1 MSNPEDTLVLLL
13 AGGVGSRL
21 NVLVKTRAKPSVP
34 FAGLYRIIDFS
45 LSNVM
50 NSGMKKIGVLTQ
62 YKPLSLMRHLA
73 TGEAWDFTGRSRGV
87 KILPPSTGFRD
98 SDWYKG
104 TADAIRQNLSFI
116 KANPSKEI
124 LILSGDHIYQMDLF
138 AMVEFHRQKNADITV
153 GMMIVPESQIHQ
165 FGAGITNDEGRIIEW
180 EEKPKVSRTNLA
192 SMGIYVFNTEYI
204 LNLLTEDKEM
214 VDFGINLIPKAIAK
228 DNVFAYPFEGYWRD
242 VGTIQAYWEA
252 NMDLLKDDSEITP
265 ETWGIRPNPESEQ
278 LFADRIPA
286 RFAAGSK
293 VNGSMISAGCVIEGE
308 VINSVLSP
316 GVKVGPGCRITDSI
330 IMHDCVIEEGAAV
343 DLAIMDKRVKVGKGA
358 VVGTGVNKGVPNSK
372 YPDHLYTGISLVGK
386 EAEIPPETIIGRN
399 CIINPW
405 SKQEDFSTKVLHDG
419 ETI

>member
-330 IMHDCVIEEGAAV
+330 IMHDCVIEEGATV

-405 SKQEDFSTKVLHDG
+405 SKQEDFSTKVLLDG

>member
-13 AGGVGSRL
+13 AGGVGSWL

-180 EEKPKVSRTNLA
+180 EEKPKVARTNLA

-330 IMHDCVIEEGAAV
+330 IMHDCVIEEGATV

-358 VVGTGVNKGVPNSK
+358 VVGTGENKGVPNSK
-372 YPDHLYTGISLVGK
+372 YPGHLYTGISLVGK
-386 EAEIPPETIIGRN
+386 EAEIPPGTIIGRN

-405 SKQEDFSTKVLHDG
+405 RKQEDFLTKVLLDG